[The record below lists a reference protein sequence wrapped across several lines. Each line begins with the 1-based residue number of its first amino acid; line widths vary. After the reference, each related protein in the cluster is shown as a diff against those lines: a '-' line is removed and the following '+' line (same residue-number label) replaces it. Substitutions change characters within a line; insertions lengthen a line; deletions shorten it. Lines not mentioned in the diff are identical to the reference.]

1 MGKYFDE
8 FKELVDDLNMQ
19 LDNRKID
26 VKAMEVAYMCSCAA
40 HLAQIID
47 MLADISSKLEEKEK
61 ENE

>member
-1 MGKYFDE
+1 MGKCYDD
-8 FKELVDDLNMQ
+8 FKELVDNLNMK
-19 LDNRKID
+19 LDNGVID

-61 ENE
+61 E